1 VLISRVRWAGVALAL
16 AQAFLVDPAPI
27 SRPAGLGVAL
37 AIGLYNAPA
46 SFGARLP
53 KRLFEPVVA
62 IGLVGDLLACT
73 AWLLLDPQDAYH
85 TTFLVYILV
94 AMEAAVLYGSA
105 GTLGF
110 VSAYLTGLALQYW
123 EEVAILGNNFPVGVQ
138 ALRATVVLL
147 VAGTG
152 AAMAAQSSRLR
163 ADAQDARRA
172 LVQERE
178 ARDSEASA
186 RRQADDA
193 LRASEERVRAVLANA
208 PLALFVVDHQ
218 GVVTVSEGRGLAALG
233 RRPEDAV
240 GWSIQELYRHDPS
253 IAEKI
258 REALSGNTIQATT
271 EEAGRSFAMSFGP
284 FRDEVG
290 HTIGAIGV
298 AVDVT
303 ERRQAERLV
312 GERTALYE
320 ALLSA
325 QSGLGDLVVLDDG
338 ERLTYANAAA
348 LQVTGY
354 GEAELRALPS
364 FAALIPDSHRAT
376 LTLRDS
382 ANPPRR
388 FETAIRHK
396 DGHLVPLEAA
406 QISCQIDARPH
417 LFTMARDITDRKRIE
432 KERQALLNRIVTVQ
446 EEQRRRIAGDIHDD
460 SIQTMYAV
468 KLRLHHL
475 RAHLP
480 TPQQAMLT
488 ELDQTLDV
496 AVGRLRHLLFELRP
510 AGLDQDGLAG
520 ALRQYL
526 DQMRSESGL
535 QYQLDALLASEP
547 PDQTRVTVYRIAQEA
562 LTNVRKHARAS
573 RLELSLADADGGVL
587 VRIEDNGHGFLVDQA
602 GRPQPGHLGLS
613 AMRERAELVGGW
625 LRLESQPGRGTRVEF
640 WVPVEPGAW
649 SEAA

>member
-1 VLISRVRWAGVALAL
+1 
-16 AQAFLVDPAPI
+16 
-27 SRPAGLGVAL
+27 
-37 AIGLYNAPA
+37 
-46 SFGARLP
+46 
-53 KRLFEPVVA
+53 
-62 IGLVGDLLACT
+62 
-73 AWLLLDPQDAYH
+73 
-85 TTFLVYILV
+85 
-94 AMEAAVLYGSA
+94 
-105 GTLGF
+105 
-110 VSAYLTGLALQYW
+110 
-123 EEVAILGNNFPVGVQ
+123 
-138 ALRATVVLL
+138 
-147 VAGTG
+147 
-152 AAMAAQSSRLR
+152 
-163 ADAQDARRA
+163 
-172 LVQERE
+172 
-178 ARDSEASA
+178 
-186 RRQADDA
+186 
-193 LRASEERVRAVLANA
+193 
-208 PLALFVVDHQ
+208 
-218 GVVTVSEGRGLAALG
+218 
-233 RRPEDAV
+233 
-240 GWSIQELYRHDPS
+240 
-253 IAEKI
+253 
-258 REALSGNTIQATT
+258 
-271 EEAGRSFAMSFGP
+271 
-284 FRDEVG
+284 
-290 HTIGAIGV
+290 
-298 AVDVT
+298 
-303 ERRQAERLV
+303 
-312 GERTALYE
+312 
-320 ALLSA
+320 
-325 QSGLGDLVVLDDG
+325 
-338 ERLTYANAAA
+338 
-348 LQVTGY
+348 
-354 GEAELRALPS
+354 
-364 FAALIPDSHRAT
+364 
-376 LTLRDS
+376 
-382 ANPPRR
+382 
-388 FETAIRHK
+388 
-396 DGHLVPLEAA
+396 VPLEAA

-468 KLRLHHL
+468 KLRLHRL

-587 VRIEDNGHGFLVDQA
+587 VRIKDNGHGFLVDQA

-649 SEAA
+649 SVAA